1 MAKKTKRYYWI
12 KLKADF
18 FRQKEIK
25 KLRRI
30 AGGDTYTIIYLKML
44 LLALKND
51 NKLYFEGV
59 EEEFADELALDL
71 DEESDNVKMTLAF
84 LQNQNLIEMINEDE
98 YLLPQCESMTGSES
112 ESAERVRKH
121 RAKEK
126 EQKALHCNVSVTGS
140 NKNVTTEKEK
150 EIRDKSLDI
159 DKDKEHI
166 NNSSCIK
173 EGLEAVL
180 NYYKR
185 EIVNRYVLTKIEE
198 DFFLKIG
205 DKIQYDLVIRAME
218 ISIEA
223 NVKELRYIKGIIK
236 KWLADDIT
244 TLEKLEGHK
253 LKYDKTCPSKNSIN
267 KNNKNI
273 HGLKTRY
280 HNINQSFSKYDGDE
294 LEKMLLESQKGKF
307 K

>member
-1 MAKKTKRYYWI
+1 MAKKTKKYYWI

-59 EEEFADELALDL
+59 EDDFADELALEL

-121 RAKEK
+121 RLKKK
-126 EQKALHCNVSVTGS
+126 EQKALHCNVSVTSG
-140 NKNVTTEKEK
+140 NKNVTTETEL
-150 EIRDKSLDI
+150 E
-159 DKDKEHI
+159 KDKETELETELEKDIEIEQHI
-166 NNSSCIK
+166 EK
-173 EGLEAVL
+173 
-180 NYYKR
+180 
-185 EIVNRYVLTKIEE
+185 
-198 DFFLKIG
+198 
-205 DKIQYDLVIRAME
+205 
-218 ISIEA
+218 
-223 NVKELRYIKGIIK
+223 
-236 KWLADDIT
+236 ADDVV
-244 TLEKLEGHK
+244 
-253 LKYDKTCPSKNSIN
+253 SIFFPQLD
-267 KNNKNI
+267 NKNI
-273 HGLKTRY
+273 KAIVDIFNKTKR
-280 HNINQSFSKYDGDE
+280 NIYYLVEKLLITYDSDNISNKTGYIIKALEENYPIRFESTLDKLILVWEDE
-294 LEKMLLESQKGKF
+294 LFIQQDDLTIKKRLDYYKYKYKQEKLNRGE
-307 K
+307 

>member
-1 MAKKTKRYYWI
+1 MAKKTKKYYWI

-59 EEEFADELALDL
+59 EDDFADELALEL

-121 RAKEK
+121 RLKKK
-126 EQKALHCNVSVTGS
+126 EQKALHCNVSVTSG
-140 NKNVTTEKEK
+140 NKNVTTETEL
-150 EIRDKSLDI
+150 E
-159 DKDKEHI
+159 KDKETELETELEKDIEIEQHI
-166 NNSSCIK
+166 EK
-173 EGLEAVL
+173 ADDV
-180 NYYKR
+180 
-185 EIVNRYVLTKIEE
+185 
-198 DFFLKIG
+198 
-205 DKIQYDLVIRAME
+205 
-218 ISIEA
+218 ISIFFPQ
-223 NVKELRYIKGIIK
+223 L
-236 KWLADDIT
+236 D
-244 TLEKLEGHK
+244 
-253 LKYDKTCPSKNSIN
+253 
-267 KNNKNI
+267 NKNI
-273 HGLKTRY
+273 KAIVDTFNKTKR
-280 HNINQSFSKYDGDE
+280 NIYYLVEKLLITYDSDNISNKTGYIIKALEENYPIRFESTLDKLILVWEDE
-294 LEKMLLESQKGKF
+294 LFIQQDDLTIRKRLDYYKYKYKQEKINRGE
-307 K
+307 

>member
-1 MAKKTKRYYWI
+1 MAKKTKKYYWI

-59 EEEFADELALDL
+59 EDDFADELALEL

-121 RAKEK
+121 RLKKK
-126 EQKALHCNVSVTGS
+126 EQKALHCNVSVTSG
-140 NKNVTTEKEK
+140 NKNVTTETEL
-150 EIRDKSLDI
+150 E
-159 DKDKEHI
+159 KDKETELETELEKDIEIEQHI
-166 NNSSCIK
+166 EK
-173 EGLEAVL
+173 
-180 NYYKR
+180 
-185 EIVNRYVLTKIEE
+185 
-198 DFFLKIG
+198 
-205 DKIQYDLVIRAME
+205 
-218 ISIEA
+218 
-223 NVKELRYIKGIIK
+223 
-236 KWLADDIT
+236 ADDVV
-244 TLEKLEGHK
+244 
-253 LKYDKTCPSKNSIN
+253 SIFFPQLD
-267 KNNKNI
+267 NKNI
-273 HGLKTRY
+273 KAIVDTFNKTKR
-280 HNINQSFSKYDGDE
+280 NIYYLVEKLLITYDSDNISNKTGYIIKALEENYPIRFESTLDKLILVWEDE
-294 LEKMLLESQKGKF
+294 LFIQQDDLTIKKRLDYYKYKYKQEKINRGE
-307 K
+307 